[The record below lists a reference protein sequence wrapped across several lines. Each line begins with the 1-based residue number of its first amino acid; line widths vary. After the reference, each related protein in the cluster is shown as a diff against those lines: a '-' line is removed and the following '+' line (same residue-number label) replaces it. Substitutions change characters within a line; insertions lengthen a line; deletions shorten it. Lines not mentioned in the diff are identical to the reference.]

1 MGSLETPPPP
11 QVALDADSL
20 AQLNNT
26 ESKALLDTIDDLRKI
41 HVGDIVNLPQI
52 IVVGDQSSGKSSVLE
67 AISRVRFPVDGD
79 LCTRFA
85 TELVLR
91 RASETAVQV
100 SIQFA
105 DGTPEPAGHGDA
117 VDPPFHGEVFNRE
130 ALPDVIRDAK
140 VRMGIREGGTKR
152 FSRDI
157 LRVEISAP
165 DVYPLTLVD
174 LPGIFHSETADQNQA
189 DKEVVDQLVA
199 SYMNQPKSI
208 ILAVVAANNNLANQ
222 VVLQVA
228 QKHDPSRER
237 TIGVITKPDLAGPG
251 SANECKYLDL
261 AKGLESMHKLT
272 LGWYVLRNPSE
283 SERSSGDDVRDAI
296 EHRFFRSGAWSSIL
310 PANRGVESLRKRL
323 SKVLLD
329 HIRTNLPGLID
340 EIEANLR
347 TRQEALDRLGSSRST
362 TEELRSYLL
371 GIAEDFQRLAR
382 DGIEGRYS
390 NEDFFGGIDEKE
402 TKLRAKLRNRNR
414 AFDAVMKVKGAR
426 YKILWGDGDAAD
438 ENPDDGD
445 GNDDDYYDND
455 DDDDY
460 DNDVDDDDSPKFPAY
475 LQELIDEYGVPHPEA
490 KRETE
495 LNAELQSQASF
506 NLGREFPGEANS
518 ELALQLFKKQA
529 KPWKDIAWTHL
540 RQVLKVSQK
549 FVEEA
554 FAHIIG
560 ADETTLRA
568 VLSDCVDPFFV
579 EREELLRE
587 KLVQLLLPYEKG
599 YGLPLEDEF
608 SVKMEEKTLRRL
620 AGRLVDRL
628 REVHPELFRTNA
640 RLSRQMLQRAVHD
653 LSQAE
658 RDEFATSRVID
669 MAISHYEM
677 SLRTFVDN
685 VINLAVESCLVC
697 EIPDILTPR
706 KVDRMSANQLA
717 ELAAE
722 SDEVQSQRLALQNE
736 IRSLRDGLRR
746 CQRHR
751 PREVTAPAVPSRP
764 PTPAGNPTPPS
775 GSDSS
780 QHRAVT
786 TSSQPR
792 LSPRPA
798 PPASTPAA
806 NTQAPAAPSLFQS
819 AATTSAPPQTS
830 STGSIF
836 SHSGGTT
843 SVFAATSA
851 PAAATAP
858 PATGLFSPP
867 VFHFSETPTYPPN
880 ASATLLP
887 STSNSTPPQFN
898 VASFGNPSNAST
910 SGLFGSSNPGNTAA
924 TVNSMSSPGLFAAN
938 ATTAQAGGVA
948 TTSTITTTASNGGS
962 RTSTGRSPFVFPSTA
977 NNNGGS
983 TNNNVNT
990 GGGSSSSRSGAGAFA
1005 CAAAGHAGRDTL
1017 RASYS
1022 SLQRRGAVDVA
1033 DDAWLRAGAPSGVV
1047 A

>member
-1 MGSLETPPPP
+1 MGSLETPPSPE
-11 QVALDADSL
+11 VAFDADSL
-20 AQLNNT
+20 AQLNNP
-26 ESKALLDTIDDLRKI
+26 ESKALLDTIDSLREI

-67 AISRVRFPVDGD
+67 TISRVRFPVDGD

-105 DGTPEPAGHGDA
+105 DGAPGPTGHGDA
-117 VDPPFHGEVFNRE
+117 VDQPFHSEAFNRE
-130 ALPDVIRDAK
+130 ALPDIIRDAK
-140 VRMGIREGGTKR
+140 VRMGIREGSTKR

-174 LPGIFHSETADQNQA
+174 LPGIFHSATADQNQA

-199 SYMNQPKSI
+199 SYMSQPKSI
-208 ILAVVAANNNLANQ
+208 ILAVVAANNQLANQ

-228 QKHDPSRER
+228 RRHDPSRER

-251 SANECKYLDL
+251 SANERKYLDL
-261 AKGLESMHKLT
+261 AKGYESMHKLT

-283 SERSSGDDVRDAI
+283 SERSSGDDARDAI

-329 HIRTNLPGLID
+329 HIRTNLPGLIHD
-340 EIEANLR
+340 IGANLR

-362 TEELRSYLL
+362 IEELRSYLL

-382 DGIEGRYS
+382 DGVEGRYS

-414 AFDAVMKVKGAR
+414 AFDAVMNVKGAR
-426 YKILWGDGDAAD
+426 YKILWDDGDAAD
-438 ENPDDGD
+438 ENPDDYDDDGD
-445 GNDDDYYDND
+445 GDD
-455 DDDDY
+455 
-460 DNDVDDDDSPKFPAY
+460 DDDDSPQFPAY
-475 LQELIDEYGVPHPEA
+475 LQELIDEYRVPHPEA
-490 KRETE
+490 KREAE

-540 RQVLKVSQK
+540 RQVLKVSQE

-554 FAHIIG
+554 FTHIIG

-587 KLVQLLLPYEKG
+587 KLLELLLPYEKG

-608 SVKMEEKTLRRL
+608 SIKMEEKTLRRL

-628 REVHPELFRTNA
+628 GEAHPELFRPNA
-640 RLSRQMLQRAVHD
+640 RLSRQMLQRAVRD
-653 LSQAE
+653 LGQAE

-669 MAISHYEM
+669 MAVSHYEASRKAFPKFPFCM
-677 SLRTFVDN
+677 SLRTFIDN

-697 EIPDILTPR
+697 DIPDILTPR
-706 KVDRMSANQLA
+706 KVDRMSANQLT

-736 IRSLRDGLRR
+736 VRTLREGLRM

-751 PREVTAPAVPSRP
+751 PREPTAPAVPSRP
-764 PTPAGNPTPPS
+764 STPAGNPTPLS
-775 GSDSS
+775 GSDSR

-792 LSPRPA
+792 LSPSPA
-798 PPASTPAA
+798 PPTSTP
-806 NTQAPAAPSLFQS
+806 SLYQS
-819 AATTSAPPQTS
+819 AVTTSAPPQTS

-836 SHSGGTT
+836 SRSGGTT

-858 PATGLFSPP
+858 PGTGLFSAPA
-867 VFHFSETPTYPPN
+867 FKISETPARPN
-880 ASATLLP
+880 APTTPFL

-898 VASFGNPSNAST
+898 VSSLGTPSNAST
-910 SGLFGSSNPGNTAA
+910 SGVFGSWRSGNTTAPA
-924 TVNSMSSPGLFAAN
+924 NGMSSPGLFATN

-948 TTSTITTTASNGGS
+948 TTSTTTTTAGNGGS
-962 RTSTGRSPFVFPSTA
+962 RTSTSRNSFTFSSAA

-983 TNNNVNT
+983 TNNNFNT
-990 GGGSSSSRSGAGAFA
+990 GGGSSSSGTGAF
-1005 CAAAGHAGRDTL
+1005 
-1017 RASYS
+1017 
-1022 SLQRRGAVDVA
+1022 GA
-1033 DDAWLRAGAPSGVV
+1033 
-1047 A
+1047 

>member
-20 AQLNNT
+20 AQLNNP
-26 ESKALLDTIDDLRKI
+26 ESKALLDTIDNLREI

-85 TELVLR
+85 TEIVLR

-117 VDPPFHGEVFNRE
+117 VDPPFHMEAFNRE
-130 ALPDVIRDAK
+130 ALPDIIRGAK
-140 VRMGIREGGTKR
+140 VRMGIREGSTKR

-208 ILAVVAANNNLANQ
+208 ILAVVAANNHLANQ

-251 SANECKYLDL
+251 SANERKYLDL

-283 SERSSGDDVRDAI
+283 SERSSGDDARDAI
-296 EHRFFRSGAWSSIL
+296 EHRFFRSGTWSSIV

-329 HIRTNLPGLID
+329 HIRTNLPGLIH

-390 NEDFFGGIDEKE
+390 NEGFFGGIDEKE

-426 YKILWGDGDAAD
+426 YKILWDDGDAAD
-438 ENPDDGD
+438 ENPDDDD
-445 GNDDDYYDND
+445 GNDDDDNDND
-455 DDDDY
+455 D
-460 DNDVDDDDSPKFPAY
+460 DDDDSPKFPAY

-540 RQVLKVSQK
+540 RQVLKVSQE

-568 VLSDCVDPFFV
+568 VLRDCVDPFFV

-587 KLVQLLLPYEKG
+587 KLLELLLPYEKG

-628 REVHPELFRTNA
+628 GEVHPELFRPNA
-640 RLSRQMLQRAVHD
+640 RLSRQMLQRAVRD
-653 LSQAE
+653 LDQAE
-658 RDEFATSRVID
+658 RDGFATSRVID

-697 EIPDILTPR
+697 DIPDILTPR
-706 KVDRMSANQLA
+706 KVDRMSANKLT

-736 IRSLRDGLRR
+736 VRILREGLRR

-751 PREVTAPAVPSRP
+751 PRELTAPAVPSRP
-764 PTPAGNPTPPS
+764 STPAGNPTPPS

-786 TSSQPR
+786 TTPR
-792 LSPRPA
+792 WLPGLARQQSPRGERPIVGT
-798 PPASTPAA
+798 PFHTDAS
-806 NTQAPAAPSLFQS
+806 
-819 AATTSAPPQTS
+819 
-830 STGSIF
+830 G
-836 SHSGGTT
+836 
-843 SVFAATSA
+843 V
-851 PAAATAP
+851 
-858 PATGLFSPP
+858 
-867 VFHFSETPTYPPN
+867 
-880 ASATLLP
+880 
-887 STSNSTPPQFN
+887 
-898 VASFGNPSNAST
+898 
-910 SGLFGSSNPGNTAA
+910 
-924 TVNSMSSPGLFAAN
+924 AN
-938 ATTAQAGGVA
+938 AVRRLQEVIQRTENQLGLLAADGV
-948 TTSTITTTASNGGS
+948 
-962 RTSTGRSPFVFPSTA
+962 
-977 NNNGGS
+977 
-983 TNNNVNT
+983 
-990 GGGSSSSRSGAGAFA
+990 
-1005 CAAAGHAGRDTL
+1005 
-1017 RASYS
+1017 
-1022 SLQRRGAVDVA
+1022 
-1033 DDAWLRAGAPSGVV
+1033 
-1047 A
+1047 